1 MSEGGIGWVPALLDR
16 LDHMNTYSSM
26 YGTWEGIDISPAD
39 VLKRNFWFCAVEDP
53 STMVLRDRIGID
65 HILLEEDYPHS
76 DSLWPRTM
84 EVVSESMKGLS
95 ADELRKITWENASK
109 LYRHPVPQ
117 SVIDDPNSF

>member
-1 MSEGGIGWVPALLDR
+1 
-16 LDHMNTYSSM
+16 
-26 YGTWEGIDISPAD
+26 
-39 VLKRNFWFCAVEDP
+39 
-53 STMVLRDRIGID
+53 MVLRDRIGID

-84 EVVSESMKGLS
+84 EVVNESMKGLS